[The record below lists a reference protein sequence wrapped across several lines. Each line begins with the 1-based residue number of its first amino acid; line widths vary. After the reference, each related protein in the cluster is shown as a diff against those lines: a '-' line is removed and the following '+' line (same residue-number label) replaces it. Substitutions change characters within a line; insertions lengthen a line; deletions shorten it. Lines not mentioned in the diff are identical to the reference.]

1 MNAFIKLTT
10 GIINKYHIIHISK
23 YSSSYKIYL
32 HNNDFS
38 GFLIMSTGFLSSN
51 HNVINICEKKN
62 KQDYDTIANFIEEI
76 K

>member
-1 MNAFIKLTT
+1 MNSFIKLTS

-23 YSSSYKIYL
+23 LQSSYKIYL
-32 HNNDFS
+32 QTNDFS

-51 HNVINICEKKN
+51 HNIINICEKNN
-62 KQDYDTIANFIEEI
+62 KQDYDTITNFIEEI